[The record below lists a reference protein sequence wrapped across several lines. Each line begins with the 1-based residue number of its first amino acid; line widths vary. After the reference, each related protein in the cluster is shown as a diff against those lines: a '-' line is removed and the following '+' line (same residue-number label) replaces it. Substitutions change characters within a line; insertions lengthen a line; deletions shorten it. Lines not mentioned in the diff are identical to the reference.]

1 MKIQTLALA
10 FAAALMV
17 AGCPLAPLAAQEL
30 SGWSG
35 LEDPVD
41 ADRPDFSEGTGTIAP
56 GHVQIE
62 GGYTHSRFE
71 DFDGD
76 ALGEL
81 LIRIGMG
88 ERWEAQIDGGSHVRI
103 DGPGTDVSGRTDPGV
118 GVKLRLTDEAGDLAP
133 GQPAAAIILTTSL
146 PVGDDDLTADEWVP
160 GAKLALDWALSPRFA
175 LSANAGYSWQAADD
189 DRFHQLSGSLSGAV
203 AITDRLG
210 AFVEY
215 FGFSEEEMDGPST
228 DYVDAGVTFLVFND
242 LSLDAYVGRGL
253 NDADP
258 DWFAG
263 FGGAIR
269 F

>member
-1 MKIQTLALA
+1 MKTQTLALA
-10 FAAALMV
+10 LAAALL
-17 AGCPLAPLAAQEL
+17 ATGSSPLTAQEL
-30 SGWSG
+30 HSWTG

-56 GHVQIE
+56 GHVQLE
-62 GGYTHSRFE
+62 SGYTHSRLE
-71 DFDGD
+71 DLDGD

-88 ERWEAQIDGGSHVRI
+88 ERWEAQIDAGSYVRI
-103 DGPGTDVSGRTDPGV
+103 DGPGTDLSGREDPGV
-118 GVKLRLTDEAGDLAP
+118 GIKLRLTGEAEELAP
-133 GQPAAAIILTTSL
+133 GQPAAAIIVGTSI
-146 PVGDDDLTADEWVP
+146 PAGDDELTADEWVP
-160 GAKLALDWALSPRFA
+160 EAKLALDWALTSRFS
-175 LSANAGYSWQAADD
+175 LSANLGYAWQAEAD
-189 DRFHQLSGSLSGAV
+189 DRFHQLSGSLSGGMS
-203 AITDRLG
+203 ITDRLG

-228 DYVDAGVTFLVFND
+228 DYLDAGVSFLVFND
-242 LSLDAYVGRGL
+242 LSVDAYVGRGL

-263 FGGAIR
+263 FGGAVR

>member
-1 MKIQTLALA
+1 MKTQTLALA
-10 FAAALMV
+10 LAAALAALM
-17 AGCPLAPLAAQEL
+17 LAACPLAAQEL
-30 SGWSG
+30 HGWSG

-41 ADRPDFSEGTGTIAP
+41 TDRPDFSEGTGTIAP

-88 ERWEAQIDGGSHVRI
+88 ERWEAQIDGGSYVRI
-103 DGPGTDVSGRTDPGV
+103 DGPGTDISGRTDPGL
-118 GVKLRLTDEAGDLAP
+118 GLKLRLTGEAGDLAP
-133 GQPAAAIILTTSL
+133 GQPAAAVILNTSI
-146 PVGDDDLTADEWVP
+146 PAGDDDLTADEWVP
-160 GAKLALDWALSPRFA
+160 GAKLALDWALSDRFA
-175 LSANAGYSWQAADD
+175 LSANAGYSWQAQDD
-189 DRFHQLSGSLSGAV
+189 ERFHQLAGSLSGAV
-203 AITDRLG
+203 SITDRLG

-215 FGFSEEEMDGPST
+215 FGFSEEELDGPST
-228 DYVDAGVTFLVFND
+228 DYVDAGVSFLVFND
-242 LSLDAYVGRGL
+242 LAVDAYVGRGL